1 MFYKFGT
8 TCNSVCAVSVCYF
21 PSFTFSLPSLTPPNQ
36 ETVSDRVL
44 APVVIADE
52 FYTKAT
58 MKMRRFPRARG
69 DRKKADS
76 SNFALKVKRW
86 LLSSAEGRA
95 VWAADPSAMVS
106 LLSFWK
112 LCRVQMLAESG
123 SIVSNNLQVSSKLVT
138 GLGKI
143 GAFL

>member
-1 MFYKFGT
+1 MFYKFGMT
-8 TCNSVCAVSVCYF
+8 RKSVCAVSVCYF
-21 PSFTFSLPSLTPPNQ
+21 PSLTVSLPSLTPPNQ

-76 SNFALKVKRW
+76 SNFALKLKR
-86 LLSSAEGRA
+86 
-95 VWAADPSAMVS
+95 
-106 LLSFWK
+106 
-112 LCRVQMLAESG
+112 
-123 SIVSNNLQVSSKLVT
+123 
-138 GLGKI
+138 
-143 GAFL
+143 

>member
-8 TCNSVCAVSVCYF
+8 TCKSVCAVSVCYF

-36 ETVSDRVL
+36 ETVSDRAL

-76 SNFALKVKRW
+76 SNFALKVKRR

-95 VWAADPSAMVS
+95 VWGTDPSAMVS

-112 LCRVQMLAESG
+112 LLYVEFRCWLKVAQ
-123 SIVSNNLQVSSKLVT
+123 
-138 GLGKI
+138 
-143 GAFL
+143 